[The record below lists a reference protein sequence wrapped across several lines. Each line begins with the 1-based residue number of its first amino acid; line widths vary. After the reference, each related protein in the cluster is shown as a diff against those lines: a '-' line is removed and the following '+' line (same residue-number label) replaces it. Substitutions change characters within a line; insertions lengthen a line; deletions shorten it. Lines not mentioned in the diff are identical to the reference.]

1 MSLQIEEQ
9 AQEVQSGL
17 HVLNE
22 AISSLQASNQT
33 DVLQSH
39 IDASISNIAS
49 IRQVLRSLSIPV
61 RYTGLLEKEKSLIHT
76 RASVIWS
83 KNGLKT
89 VILWN
94 VVTVEITVFY
104 FNIFLNVIYSCDGKA
119 EFSAVIT
126 PVFSVT
132 WSFRY
137 HSNMLICNIS

>member
-49 IRQVLRSLSIPV
+49 IRQVLRSLHIPV
-61 RYTGLLEKEKSLIHT
+61 RYAGL
-76 RASVIWS
+76 
-83 KNGLKT
+83 
-89 VILWN
+89 
-94 VVTVEITVFY
+94 
-104 FNIFLNVIYSCDGKA
+104 
-119 EFSAVIT
+119 
-126 PVFSVT
+126 
-132 WSFRY
+132 
-137 HSNMLICNIS
+137 